1 MKLKSILF
9 AVAFLVVSCASP
21 RLGAKFEALELD
33 GSSRSWAQLGLS
45 GRLFLIQYTN
55 QGNRMLS
62 LDLASGTTG
71 TVYQS
76 PPKSWLSEAAVSPD
90 GSQAVFAYTPPLAVG
105 EISYGFT
112 DLYLLPLDG
121 SGQPATLPGGAGQP
135 PAPPGEAGQ
144 PQPLQLRQS
153 VHESFF
159 HPAWSPDGQF
169 VYYSH
174 LAEAEPEGQAP
185 EYFYTIEKINLGGE
199 ITTVVRD
206 AFWPGMSPDGQR
218 LAYLK
223 ASDGSSEDELYVTDL
238 DGSQGRPVLPA
249 GWSQPVDAHIFTQDG
264 SAVIFSAVVDPG
276 TPTSSWFDRLL
287 GVRTAFAH
295 DVPSDW
301 FIVPAAGGEPE
312 RLTRLFETGLRG
324 ALSPDGRYLA
334 FTGVRGLYVMD
345 LESREFSQIVRDFFV
360 GVVGWLP

>member
-9 AVAFLVVSCASP
+9 AVAFLVASCASP
-21 RLGAKFEALELD
+21 RLGAKFEPLELD

-90 GSQAVFAYTPPLAVG
+90 GSQAVYAYTPPLAVG

-121 SGQPATLPGGAGQP
+121 SGQPSTPAGG
-135 PAPPGEAGQ
+135 AGQ
-144 PQPLQLRQS
+144 PQPLLLRQS

-174 LAEAEPEGQAP
+174 LANAEPEGQAP
-185 EYFYTIEKINLGGE
+185 EYIYTVEKISLGGE
-199 ITTVVRD
+199 VTAIVKD
-206 AFWPGMSPDGQR
+206 AFWPGISPDGQR

-223 ASDGSSEDELYVTDL
+223 AGEGSSEDELHVTDL
-238 DGSQGRPVLPA
+238 AGGQGGPVLPA

-264 SAVIFSAVVDPG
+264 SALIFSAVVDTG
-276 TPTSSWFDRLL
+276 TPSSSWFDRLL